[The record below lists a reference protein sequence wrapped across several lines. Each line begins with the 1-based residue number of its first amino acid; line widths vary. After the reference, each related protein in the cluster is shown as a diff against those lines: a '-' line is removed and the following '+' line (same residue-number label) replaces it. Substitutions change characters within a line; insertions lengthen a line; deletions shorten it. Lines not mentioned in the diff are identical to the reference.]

1 MFAFLQPEEFCRAGL
16 MVLSFFNLFYLIWDI
31 IISFFNMT
39 DIFSGI
45 VVRLAVVFLD
55 LKYTIPNSAS
65 L

>member
-1 MFAFLQPEEFCRAGL
+1 
-16 MVLSFFNLFYLIWDI
+16 MVLIFFNLFYLIWDI